1 MIVFSGY
8 GRISMDY
15 GKGAAASVTGVAL
28 LPNTSDN
35 TVLFII
41 AAGLVA
47 LGVAVFVVSLVL
59 ARKNRQTSAS

>member
-1 MIVFSGY
+1 
-8 GRISMDY
+8 MDY

-35 TVLFII
+35 TPLFII